1 MPHVLLGIWL
11 TEKIGLGIATISFLR
26 LVLCDF
32 WIILHSIFFVPL
44 RLSGNLFNYE
54 IF

>member
-1 MPHVLLGIWL
+1 M
-11 TEKIGLGIATISFLR
+11 EMKGLGIAIISFLR

-32 WIILHSIFFVPL
+32 WIILYSIFFVPL
-44 RLSGNLFNYE
+44 RLIGNHFNYE